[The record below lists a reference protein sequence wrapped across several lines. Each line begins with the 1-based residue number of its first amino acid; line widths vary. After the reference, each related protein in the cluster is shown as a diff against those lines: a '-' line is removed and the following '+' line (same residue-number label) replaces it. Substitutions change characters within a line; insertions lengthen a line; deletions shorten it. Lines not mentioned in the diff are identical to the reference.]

1 MPSYLYDMKNRY
13 PVLLMFVGI
22 ILIFSGIGAADVLSL
37 DDNATPSQSPVTHS
51 TGFGPDYQVRF
62 VDIPVYE
69 STTQKGGVLHPSL
82 GVKNTGLNDTPGHMV
97 NVSGYLG
104 TFPLDPVT
112 STFPALMA
120 GEEKTMTLTYKL
132 PNTIEYGGYIF
143 SVMIDPD
150 NLTHDTNTTNNMKKA
165 GGMIS
170 ITSPDDDSFIGCEAC
185 WEGYR

>member
-1 MPSYLYDMKNRY
+1 MKSYLINMKIRY
-13 PVLLMFVGI
+13 PVFLMLVLFLV
-22 ILIFSGIGAADVLSL
+22 FSGIGSAEILSPE
-37 DDNATPSQSPVTHS
+37 DNGAKNQSPVSPS
-51 TGFGPDYQVRF
+51 TSFGPDYLVRF

-69 STTQKGGVLHPSL
+69 STTQRGGVLHPSL
-82 GVKNTGLNDTPGHMV
+82 GVKNAGMNDTPGSMV

-104 TFPLDPVT
+104 TFPLLPVT

-120 GEEKTMTLTYKL
+120 GEEKTMTLEYKL
-132 PNTIEYGGYIF
+132 PDMIEYGGYAF

-150 NLTHDTNTTNNMKKA
+150 NLILDTNASNNMKKA
-165 GGMIS
+165 GGMVS